1 MVNNEANLPVL
12 DLPDDPALQR
22 REEYSLKGKVALLSS
37 SSRAYFVLL
46 LFSKGKFQF
55 HIHTHTHTWIAKRGE
70 YKISLRFLK
79 KRKRRKLEFVSSF
92 LLYRNIRKE
101 SGRVASSPG
110 GRREKLKKLLPLAY
124 SSPGEE

>member
-22 REEYSLKGKVALLSS
+22 REEDSLKGKAALLSS

-55 HIHTHTHTWIAKRGE
+55 HVHTHTPGWQRGE
-70 YKISLRFLK
+70 NTR
-79 KRKRRKLEFVSSF
+79 
-92 LLYRNIRKE
+92 
-101 SGRVASSPG
+101 
-110 GRREKLKKLLPLAY
+110 LACAF
-124 SSPGEE
+124 